1 MLDTHDAVH
10 PVIVGLSKLG
20 VESQVCHGVVGVS
33 QEVGRD
39 VLGAIVKILFAVA
52 FVSLKFVGIYEVVKE
67 GDDTILKVGDFFLR
81 WFNVEGELFES
92 LDAHEL
98 VVESEHGIEQWSLLE
113 ISYGLLPIK
122 HFFNIN

>member
-1 MLDTHDAVH
+1 MKKVVRKSKERVDESTSKRTSIFQYM
-10 PVIVGLSKLG
+10 PV
-20 VESQVCHGVVGVS
+20 
-33 QEVGRD
+33 
-39 VLGAIVKILFAVA
+39 IVKILFAVA
-52 FVSLKFVGIYEVVKE
+52 FVSLKFVGIYQVVKE
-67 GDDTILKVGDFFLR
+67 GDDSILEVGDFFLR